1 LNQQTTWML
10 KEPGKIGW
18 RMTVSKERKEELIK
32 SFQCSE
38 SDNGSADVQIALLTE
53 RINGMT
59 AHMRLAPRD
68 YSSRRGLL
76 RMVSKRRSLLD
87 YVRKHN
93 PQRYLEIIGRLNIR
107 K

>member
-1 LNQQTTWML
+1 
-10 KEPGKIGW
+10 
-18 RMTVSKERKEELIK
+18 MTVTKERKQEILSQVRTHEA
-32 SFQCSE
+32 
-38 SDNGSADVQIALLTE
+38 DNGSPDVQIAMLTE

-59 AHMRLAPRD
+59 EHMRGATRD

-87 YVRKHN
+87 YVRKHD
-93 PQRYLEIIGRLNIR
+93 PQRYLNLISRLNIR

>member
-1 LNQQTTWML
+1 
-10 KEPGKIGW
+10 
-18 RMTVSKERKEELIK
+18 MTVTKERKQEILGQFRIH
-32 SFQCSE
+32 E
-38 SDNGSADVQIALLTE
+38 SDSGSPDVQIAMLTE

-59 AHMRLAPRD
+59 EHMRGAVRD

-87 YVRKHN
+87 YVRKHD
-93 PQRYLEIIGRLNIR
+93 PQRYLNLITRLNIR

>member
-1 LNQQTTWML
+1 
-10 KEPGKIGW
+10 
-18 RMTVSKERKEELIK
+18 MTVTKDRKQEIIDQFRTHEG
-32 SFQCSE
+32 
-38 SDNGSADVQIALLTE
+38 DNGSPDVQIAMLTE

-59 AHMRLAPRD
+59 EHMRGATRD

-87 YVRKHN
+87 YVRKHD
-93 PQRYLEIIGRLNIR
+93 PKRYLELIGKLNIR

>member
-1 LNQQTTWML
+1 
-10 KEPGKIGW
+10 
-18 RMTVSKERKEELIK
+18 MTVTKERKQEILSQFRK
-32 SFQCSE
+32 HDG
-38 SDNGSADVQIALLTE
+38 DNGSADVQIAMLTE

-59 AHMRLAPRD
+59 EHMRGAVRD

-87 YVRKHN
+87 YVRKHD
-93 PQRYLEIIGRLNIR
+93 PKRYVELIGRLNIR

>member
-1 LNQQTTWML
+1 
-10 KEPGKIGW
+10 
-18 RMTVSKERKEELIK
+18 MTVTKERKQEILSQFRTHEA
-32 SFQCSE
+32 
-38 SDNGSADVQIALLTE
+38 DNGSPDVQIAMLTE

-59 AHMRLAPRD
+59 EHMRGASRD

-87 YVRKHN
+87 YVRKHD
-93 PQRYLEIIGRLNIR
+93 PQRYLNLIGRLNIR